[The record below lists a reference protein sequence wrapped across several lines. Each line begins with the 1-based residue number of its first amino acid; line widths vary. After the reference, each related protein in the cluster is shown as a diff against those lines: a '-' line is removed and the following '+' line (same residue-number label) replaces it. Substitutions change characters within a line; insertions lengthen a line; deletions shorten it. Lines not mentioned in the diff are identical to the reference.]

1 MIWCGL
7 SITNKPWLA
16 CPDMQLMAWIFKIF
30 FSLLGLVFVL
40 GTLCILLLA
49 LISGALWS
57 LVRGRKPEVAVVWQ
71 RYQDMARNKAP
82 FGAWR
87 TGPQNAPEVVDVEV
101 KEVTE
106 AVRAPDRL
114 PKH

>member
-1 MIWCGL
+1 MIWCAL
-7 SITNKPWLA
+7 SIINKPWLA
-16 CPDMQLMAWIFKIF
+16 CPDMQLIAWIFKIF

-87 TGPQNAPEVVDVEV
+87 TGSQNAPEVVDVDV

-106 AVRAPDRL
+106 APRSPERL
-114 PKH
+114 PKQ

>member
-7 SITNKPWLA
+7 PITNKPWLA
-16 CPDMQLMAWIFKIF
+16 CPDLQLIAWIFKIF

-71 RYQDMARNKAP
+71 RYQNMARNKAP
-82 FGAWR
+82 FGALR
-87 TGPQNAPEVVDVEV
+87 TSSKNTPEVVDVEV

-106 AVRAPDRL
+106 APRSDSL
-114 PKH
+114 PKQ

>member
-1 MIWCGL
+1 MRFI
-7 SITNKPWLA
+7 
-16 CPDMQLMAWIFKIF
+16 AWIFKIF

-49 LISGALWS
+49 LISGAVWS
-57 LVRGRKPEVAVVWQ
+57 LLRGRKPEVAVVWQ

-87 TGPQNAPEVVDVEV
+87 AGPQNTTEVVDVEV
-101 KEVTE
+101 KEVTD
-106 AVRAPDRL
+106 VKVAPHSQDRL
-114 PKH
+114 PKQ

>member
-16 CPDMQLMAWIFKIF
+16 CPDMQLIAWIFKIF

-40 GTLCILLLA
+40 CTLCILLLA

-71 RYQDMARNKAP
+71 RYQNMARNKAP

-87 TGPQNAPEVVDVEV
+87 TSSQNTPEVVDVEV
-101 KEVTE
+101 KEITE
-106 AVRAPDRL
+106 APRSDRL
-114 PKH
+114 PKQ

>member
-1 MIWCGL
+1 MRFI
-7 SITNKPWLA
+7 
-16 CPDMQLMAWIFKIF
+16 AWIFKIF

-49 LISGALWS
+49 LISGAVWS
-57 LVRGRKPEVAVVWQ
+57 LLRGRKPEVAVIWQ

-87 TGPQNAPEVVDVEV
+87 AGPQNTTEVVDVEV
-101 KEVTE
+101 KEVTD
-106 AVRAPDRL
+106 VTDVKDVKVAPHSQDRL
-114 PKH
+114 PKQ

>member
-16 CPDMQLMAWIFKIF
+16 CPDMQLIAWIFKIF

-57 LVRGRKPEVAVVWQ
+57 LVRGRKTRSGRGLAALSKNGSQQSTLW
-71 RYQDMARNKAP
+71 RLAHKLSKYAR
-82 FGAWR
+82 GGR
-87 TGPQNAPEVVDVEV
+87 
-101 KEVTE
+101 
-106 AVRAPDRL
+106 R
-114 PKH
+114 

>member
-1 MIWCGL
+1 MIWYGQ
-7 SITNKPWLA
+7 STTNKPWLV
-16 CPDMQLMAWIFKIF
+16 CPDMQLIAWIFKIF

-49 LISGALWS
+49 LIFGALWS

-87 TGPQNAPEVVDVEV
+87 AGSQNTPEVVDVEV
-101 KEVTE
+101 KEVKE
-106 AVRAPDRL
+106 VPCSPDRL
-114 PKH
+114 PKQ